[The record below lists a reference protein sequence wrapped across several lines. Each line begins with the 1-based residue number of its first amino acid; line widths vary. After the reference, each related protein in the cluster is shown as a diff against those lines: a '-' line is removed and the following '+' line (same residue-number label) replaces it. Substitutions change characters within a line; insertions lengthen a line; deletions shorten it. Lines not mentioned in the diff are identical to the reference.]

1 MNDRER
7 QIYDYVRTHQPVSAQ
22 AVAQAIPSIP
32 SVATY
37 ISRMKK
43 EGYLSVQGNETI
55 TQSNGQQIPRSL
67 YGIGEVVPPQEQE
80 PSADPTTTPP
90 TPQPDSNPVAAFLHT
105 QNSTNAPQ
113 TATDAPQPTQAP
125 TDGQLTAE
133 DWQTLY
139 DEILAG
145 RRYGQIGFNALLNI
159 ITDIH
164 EEETDPKTLVEVM
177 YHYVQVML
185 GKEQPNKQWIPNK
198 EVRQY
203 VRTIIGDPDVQ
214 TPDQYVLH
222 ILRDRRHYKYNKMDI
237 SNTRWI
243 KELQDRT
250 TAR

>member
-1 MNDRER
+1 MNEREHL
-7 QIYDYVRTHQPVSAQ
+7 IYNYVRDHQPVSAQ

-37 ISRMKK
+37 ISRLKK
-43 EGYLSVQGNETI
+43 EGFLSVQGNETI
-55 TQSNGQQIPRSL
+55 TQSNGQVIPRSL

-80 PSADPTTTPP
+80 PSAAPTPPP
-90 TPQPDSNPVAAFLHT
+90 TPQNDTDPIATLLHS
-105 QNSTNAPQ
+105 QNSANAPQ
-113 TATDAPQPTQAP
+113 TATDVAQSTQTP
-125 TDGQLTAE
+125 TDGQFTAE
-133 DWQTLY
+133 DGQTLY

-222 ILRDRRHYKYNKMDI
+222 ILRDRRHYKYNKQDI

>member
-7 QIYDYVRTHQPVSAQ
+7 QIYDYVRTHQPVSAA

-43 EGYLSVQGNETI
+43 GGYLSVADTETI
-55 TQSNGQQIPRSL
+55 TQSNGQVIPRSL
-67 YGIGEVVPPQEQE
+67 YGIGEVVPPQQE
-80 PSADPTTTPP
+80 PSAAPTTTPS
-90 TPQPDSNPVAAFLHT
+90 TPQPDSDPIAALIHT
-105 QNSTNAPQ
+105 QNSTKAPQ
-113 TATDAPQPTQAP
+113 TATDATQSTQAP
-125 TDGQLTAE
+125 TDGQFTDE
-133 DWQTLY
+133 DGQTLY
-139 DEILAG
+139 DEIMNG

-159 ITDIH
+159 IADIH

-222 ILRDRRHYKYNKMDI
+222 ILRDRRHYKYNKLDI